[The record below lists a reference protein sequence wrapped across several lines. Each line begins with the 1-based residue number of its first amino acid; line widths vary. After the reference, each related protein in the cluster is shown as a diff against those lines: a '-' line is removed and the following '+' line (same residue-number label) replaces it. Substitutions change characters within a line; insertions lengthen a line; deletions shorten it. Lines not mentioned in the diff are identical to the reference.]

1 MRTAERANAGWDAA
15 HPRIVAVAEQVARV
29 LVAPLVVAYRLRLV
43 SYRTAGHS
51 LSLIPGGAGIL
62 LRRAWYGAT
71 LASCGE
77 RLKVLF
83 GAVIHQPESRIG
95 DDCHIGELN
104 RVGLVE
110 IGPNFMSSHHVC
122 IVSGRHQHG
131 YRRGEIAIRDQPETV
146 RRVKIGE
153 DVWVGAG
160 ATIGADVASHT
171 VVGMGAAITGTFGEW
186 KILGGVPGKVIG
198 ERR

>member
-1 MRTAERANAGWDAA
+1 MGTEERANPGWDAA
-15 HPRIVAVAEQVARV
+15 HPRIVAAAEQIARV
-29 LVAPLVVAYRLRLV
+29 LVAPLVLAYRLRLV
-43 SYRTAGHS
+43 SYKTTGHG

-71 LASCGE
+71 LARCGE

-83 GAVIHQPESRIG
+83 GAVIHQPDSRIG
-95 DDCHIGELN
+95 DDCQIGELN

-110 IGPNFMSSHHVC
+110 IGRHFMSSHSVC
-122 IVSGRHQHG
+122 IVSGRHTHG
-131 YRRGEIAIRDQPETV
+131 YERSDIAIRDQPGTV
-146 RRVKIGE
+146 GRIKIGE

-171 VVGMGAAITGTFGEW
+171 VVGMGAAITATFPEW

>member
-1 MRTAERANAGWDAA
+1 MGTAERANAGWDAA
-15 HPRIVAVAEQVARV
+15 HPRIVAAAEGVARV
-29 LVAPLVVAYRLRLV
+29 MVAPLILAYRLRGV
-43 SYRTAGHS
+43 RYRTAASG

-71 LASCGE
+71 LASCGK

-83 GAVIHQPESRIG
+83 GAVIHQPDSRIG

-104 RVGLVE
+104 RIGLVE
-110 IGPNFMSSHHVC
+110 IGRNFMSSHNVC

-131 YRRGEIAIRDQPETV
+131 YGRGDIPIRDQPATV

>member
-1 MRTAERANAGWDAA
+1 MGEAERASGGWDAA
-15 HPRIVAVAEQVARV
+15 HPRIVAASQQVARV
-29 LVAPLVVAYRLRLV
+29 MVAPLILAYRLRIV
-43 SYRTAGHS
+43 RYRTAANG
-51 LSLIPGGAGIL
+51 LSLIPGAAGIL

-71 LASCGE
+71 LASCGK

-83 GAVIHQPESRIG
+83 GAVIHNPESRIG

-110 IGPNFMSSHHVC
+110 IGPNFLSSHHVC

-131 YRRGEIAIRDQPETV
+131 YERTNIAIRDQPETV

-171 VVGMGAAITGTFGEW
+171 VVGMGAAITGTFAEW

>member
-1 MRTAERANAGWDAA
+1 MGTAEGAKRGWDATR
-15 HPRIVAVAEQVARV
+15 PRTVAFAQQIARIIVT
-29 LVAPLVVAYRLRLV
+29 PLVVAYRLRLV
-43 SYRTAGHS
+43 SYKTAGHA

-71 LASCGE
+71 LASCGK

-83 GAVIHQPESRIG
+83 GAVIHNPDSRIG
-95 DDCHIGELN
+95 DDCSIGELN

-110 IGPNFMSSHHVC
+110 IGPKFMSSHGVC
-122 IVSGRHQHG
+122 ILSGRHQHG
-131 YRRGEIAIRDQPETV
+131 YEKCDIAMREQPATP

-160 ATIGADVASHT
+160 ATIGADVASHS
-171 VVGMGAAITGTFGEW
+171 VVGMGAAIVRTFDEW

>member
-1 MRTAERANAGWDAA
+1 MGAAKGANGGWDAA
-15 HPRIVAVAEQVARV
+15 RPRTVAFAQQIARII
-29 LVAPLVVAYRLRLV
+29 VAPLVLAYRVRLV
-43 SYRTAGHS
+43 SYKTAGHA
-51 LSLIPGGAGIL
+51 LSLIPGAAGLL

-71 LASCGE
+71 LASCGK

-83 GAVIHQPESRIG
+83 GAVINNPDSRVG
-95 DDCHIGELN
+95 DDCNIGELN

-110 IGPNFMSSHHVC
+110 IGPNFMSSHNVC

-131 YRRGEIAIRDQPETV
+131 YEKGDVAMRDQPSTP

-160 ATIGADVASHT
+160 ATIGADVASHS
-171 VVGMGAAITGTFGEW
+171 VVGMGAAITRTFAEW
-186 KILGGVPGKVIG
+186 KILAGVPGKVIG

>member
-1 MRTAERANAGWDAA
+1 
-15 HPRIVAVAEQVARV
+15 VAQVV
-29 LVAPLVVAYRLRLV
+29 VAPLVLAYRLRLV
-43 SYRTAGHS
+43 SYRTAGHG
-51 LSLIPGGAGIL
+51 LSLVPGGVGLL

-71 LASCGE
+71 LAGCGK

-83 GAVIHQPESRIG
+83 GAVIHSPDSRIG
-95 DDCHIGELN
+95 DDCHVGELN

-110 IGPNFMSSHHVC
+110 IGPNFLSSHHVC

-131 YRRGEIAIRDQPETV
+131 YERTDVPIRDQPDTP

-160 ATIGADVASHT
+160 ATIGADVAAHT
-171 VVGMGAAITGTFGEW
+171 VVGMGAAITQSFPEW
-186 KILGGVPGKVIG
+186 SILGGVPGKVIG

>member
-1 MRTAERANAGWDAA
+1 MGGGGRLDGGWDASR
-15 HPRIVAVAEQVARV
+15 PRTVAAAQQLARV
-29 LVAPLVVAYRLRLV
+29 MIAPLVLAYRLRLIR
-43 SYRTAGHS
+43 YRTAANG

-83 GAVIHQPESRIG
+83 GAVIHQPGSRIG

-110 IGPNFMSSHHVC
+110 IGPNFVSSHNVC

-131 YRRGEIAIRDQPETV
+131 HAKSDIPIRDQPETI
-146 RRVKIGE
+146 RRVRIGE

-171 VVGMGAAITGTFGEW
+171 VVGMGAAITATFAEW
-186 KILGGVPGKVIG
+186 KILGGVPAKVIG

>member
-1 MRTAERANAGWDAA
+1 MGRANGGWDANR
-15 HPRIVAVAEQVARV
+15 PRTVAAAERVARAV
-29 LVAPLVVAYRLRLV
+29 VAPLVLAYRIRLIRF
-43 SYRTAGHS
+43 RTAANY

-83 GAVIHQPESRIG
+83 GAVIHQPNSRIG
-95 DDCHIGELN
+95 DDCHIGELG

-110 IGPNFMSSHHVC
+110 IGPNFVSSHNVC

-131 YRRGEIAIRDQPETV
+131 HEKSDIPIRDQPGTV
-146 RRVKIGE
+146 RRVTIGE

-171 VVGMGAAITGTFGEW
+171 VVGMGAAVTATFDEW
-186 KILGGVPGKVIG
+186 KILGGVPAKVIG